1 MSEYSDVELV
11 CSDCNQTFVFSAE
24 EQERYA
30 SRNFSEPKRCPECRQ
45 NRRTQHRQ
53 APRRFGGGGGGGG
66 GGYGGGGGGYGGG
79 GGGSSYSSGP
89 ILVNTQGVRSGNG
102 QVIISWTGSVTC
114 PSNPRVPVTVT
125 VSSPTVTASASVN
138 PLCEGSSTIL
148 TGGGAVSYI
157 WTGGVT
163 DGVSFAPLATNTYT
177 VTGTDGVG
185 CTATSSITVT
195 VNPLSPTPSPVTAT
209 PSVICVGGNS
219 DLNAVSVGNTI
230 NWYTVP
236 SGGVAIGTV

>member
-79 GGGSSYSSGP
+79 GY
-89 ILVNTQGVRSGNG
+89 
-102 QVIISWTGSVTC
+102 
-114 PSNPRVPVTVT
+114 
-125 VSSPTVTASASVN
+125 
-138 PLCEGSSTIL
+138 
-148 TGGGAVSYI
+148 GGG
-157 WTGGVT
+157 GG
-163 DGVSFAPLATNTYT
+163 GGYGRGAPRRREQAPRKMTQITCTSCGKVAQVPFEPAPDRPVYCQDCYRSQR
-177 VTGTDGVG
+177 GTH
-185 CTATSSITVT
+185 
-195 VNPLSPTPSPVTAT
+195 
-209 PSVICVGGNS
+209 
-219 DLNAVSVGNTI
+219 
-230 NWYTVP
+230 
-236 SGGVAIGTV
+236 